1 MLSTN
6 PEIGHFSDAVV
17 QQRTKK
23 RMCNILCVKNVWK
36 EALGTFNTR
45 LSTSTS
51 FQAKFVCLKTFKI
64 IMPLLYLKFTY
75 MLASNRKAL

>member
-6 PEIGHFSDAVV
+6 SEFGHFLDVV
-17 QQRTKK
+17 IQQRTKK
-23 RMCNILCVKNVWK
+23 RICNILCVKNVWT

-51 FQAKFVCLKTFKI
+51 FQAKFECLKKFKI
-64 IMPLLYLKFTY
+64 IMPLLHLKFIY